1 MTSSVGKLRILLSFG
16 DIAEFI
22 ALGKSLITEDLR
34 SMKWSNKLCLSNFHL
49 LEQIAAASLLID
61 YVVQSVWYT

>member
-34 SMKWSNKLCLSNFHL
+34 SMKWSNKLCLSNLHL